1 MLFITNAFSIQ
12 MLPDPDNLVSIKTI
26 SADKAAEM
34 IRQYKF
40 ESFIGHA
47 DTANVVSGILDAN
60 IEMNRKSVHMTSGD
74 QLIVAQVMGG
84 RLPEGTTTIPP
95 GMRIEFKL
103 VKILK
108 PTADSIADYLS

>member
-1 MLFITNAFSIQ
+1 MLYVVNAFSLQ
-12 MLPDPDNLVSIKTI
+12 MLPDDALVSVRTI

-47 DTANVVSGILDAN
+47 DTANVVSGILDAE
-60 IEMNRKSVHMTSGD
+60 IKMNRKSVHLTED
-74 QLIVAQVMGG
+74 DRLIVAQVVGG
-84 RLPEGTTTIPP
+84 RLPEGATTIPS

-103 VKILK
+103 VKMVQLT
-108 PTADSIADYLS
+108 PDSILEYINS